1 MDRWGSG
8 QAGRPDRVGLGRQVV
23 EGGGTMTLPPER
35 IGDKGQ
41 RFIVQTT
48 GWPNHDAMGWQNA
61 AYADTKIGAS
71 KLMRAL
77 LACPGVKHSRTI
89 GRGSCRGRVCKYV

>member
-1 MDRWGSG
+1 
-8 QAGRPDRVGLGRQVV
+8 
-23 EGGGTMTLPPER
+23 MTLPPER

-41 RFIVQTT
+41 RFVVQTT

-61 AYADTKIGAS
+61 AYADTKLGAS

-77 LACPGVKHSRTI
+77 LACPGVKHIRIFDRESR
-89 GRGSCRGRVCKYV
+89 K